1 MLTRAERAGS
11 EERIEELLEE
21 MRIPPL
27 PRFMWPIWLKFLR
40 LSRRR
45 EWSDWGT
52 PKLIKHTEIL
62 AFQQLTGMTF
72 TPWEI
77 DQIEI
82 LDGAYI
88 AVMSEAKRSG
98 E

>member
-1 MLTRAERAGS
+1 M
-11 EERIEELLEE
+11 
-21 MRIPPL
+21 
-27 PRFMWPIWLKFLR
+27 KFLR

-45 EWSDWGT
+45 EWSDWGA
-52 PKLIKHTEIL
+52 PRLIKHSEVV
-62 AFQQLTGMTF
+62 AFQRLTGVNF

-88 AVMSEAKRSG
+88 AVLGEARQHEG
-98 E
+98 